1 MSDWK
6 NPNFRN
12 NEWNDWN
19 IPEVSED
26 KERPDAGLVLRGLA
40 GFIVV
45 VALNAL
51 AIFGFL
57 NVLGFSVAYRDA
69 TIGAIIFVMW
79 RVYDIVLF
87 RKIRNKE

>member
-12 NEWNDWN
+12 DDWQRWGL
-19 IPEVSED
+19 PETEETEKVDISLMI
-26 KERPDAGLVLRGLA
+26 R
-40 GFIVV
+40 GFIGFLLVIGI
-45 VALNAL
+45 NAL
-51 AIFGFL
+51 AIFLVL
-57 NVLGFSVAYRDA
+57 NVLGFSVSYRDS
-69 TIGAIIFVMW
+69 TIASAVFVLW

>member
-12 NEWNDWN
+12 NDWNNWN
-19 IPEVSED
+19 IPEVSES
-26 KERPDAGLVLRGLA
+26 KESVDIGLVLRGLA
-40 GFIVV
+40 GFVV
-45 VALNAL
+45 VVSLNAL
-51 AIFGFL
+51 ALFAFL
-57 NVLGFSVAYRDA
+57 YVLGYSVEYRDA
-69 TIGAIIFVMW
+69 VLASLIFVLW